1 MTTATKRRRRK
12 ARITLPGGSSVQQKP
27 QGRDRTHT
35 HQPAEDARTT
45 VINARARQTGA
56 DRDNATNP
64 LLGTDMGRCIHALTT
79 GEERA
84 ACADTWAALSAAREN
99 FRARILGKSPH
110 PQAANLAMLPEPM
123 QTDQSLRV
131 DLRTPDERDAAAIR
145 AWQEW
150 QIRINSLPAP
160 QYRWAINGALNG
172 FISGE
177 TLWRDGRHTQSGA
190 NAVSAIKLLTNT
202 QDRVG

>member
-1 MTTATKRRRRK
+1 MSRKARRRRK
-12 ARITLPGGSSVQQKP
+12 LGITLAGGETAP
-27 QGRDRTHT
+27 QRATGRDRRHT
-35 HQPAEDARTT
+35 NQPDGPPP
-45 VINARARQTGA
+45 IMQARARRCPIDIA
-56 DRDNATNP
+56 SV
-64 LLGTDMGRCIHALTT
+64 LHESDMGRCILALTT

-123 QTDQSLRV
+123 QTDQSLRI

-150 QIRINSLPAP
+150 QTRINGLPAP

-177 TLWRDGRHTQSGA
+177 TLWRDGSYTQSGA
-190 NAVSAIKLLTNT
+190 NAVSAIKLLTNP